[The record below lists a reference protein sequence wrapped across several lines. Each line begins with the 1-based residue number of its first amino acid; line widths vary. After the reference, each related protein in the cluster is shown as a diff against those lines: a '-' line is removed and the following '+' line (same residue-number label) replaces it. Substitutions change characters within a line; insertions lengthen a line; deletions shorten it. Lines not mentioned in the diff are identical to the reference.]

1 MMTLVGCAPDRVA
14 ETVVLDAL
22 EKPMCRL
29 AGAVYEDGGVKSK
42 RAARDVIA
50 IYDAGRV
57 DTPANRC

>member
-1 MMTLVGCAPDRVA
+1 MMMLSGCVKDRVS

-22 EKPMCRL
+22 CQPMSRL
-29 AGAVYEDGGVKSK
+29 AGAVYEDGGVKSR

-57 DTPANRC
+57 DKPANHC